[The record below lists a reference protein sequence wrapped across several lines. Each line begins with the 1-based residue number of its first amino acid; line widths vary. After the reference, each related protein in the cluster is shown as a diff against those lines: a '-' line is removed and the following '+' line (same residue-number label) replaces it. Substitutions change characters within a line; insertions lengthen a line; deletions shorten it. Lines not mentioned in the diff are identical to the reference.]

1 MAPFMK
7 GWEAQTYAAFRIVT
21 GFLFLWHGSQKLL
34 GYPPGMPDDV
44 PAFIVY
50 VAGPIELVGGAL
62 GMVGLFTSWAA
73 FLCSGLMAAA
83 YWMAHGTNALLP
95 IMNGGEP
102 AAFYCFAFLFMAARG
117 SGIWSVDA
125 ARGGA

>member
-62 GMVGLFTSWAA
+62 VMVGLFTSWAA

-102 AAFYCFAFLFMAARG
+102 AAFYCLAFLFMAARG